1 MSRVAKMPVKLPA
14 GVTVSTEGG
23 NLVVKG
29 AKSSLSLALPAG
41 VVVNVKDGVAA
52 IAEDTLK
59 NNATLGGTVRA
70 LMANMVEGVT
80 KGFERKLQLVG
91 VGYRASV
98 VGGKH
103 VNLQVGLSH
112 PVEHP
117 IPAGISVEC
126 PTQTDIVIKGADK
139 HMVGQLAAQLRSY
152 RPPEPYKGKGV
163 RYSDEKVVLK
173 EAKKK

>member
-1 MSRVAKMPVKLPA
+1 MSRVAKMPVVIPA
-14 GVTVSTEGG
+14 GVTITSDAG
-23 NLVVKG
+23 VVTIKG
-29 AKSSLSLALPAG
+29 AKASQTVALGHGIVVEIGNGQAVVSADSVKANAMQAG
-41 VVVNVKDGVAA
+41 T
-52 IAEDTLK
+52 I
-59 NNATLGGTVRA
+59 RA
-70 LMANMVEGVT
+70 LLSNAVVGVT
-80 KGFERKLQLVG
+80 KGYERKLQLVG

-98 VGGKH
+98 ANNK
-103 VNLQVGLSH
+103 VNLSVGLSH

-117 IPAGISVEC
+117 IPAGLSVVC
-126 PTQTDIVIKGADK
+126 PTQTDIVITGPSK

>member
-23 NLVVKG
+23 KLIVKG
-29 AKSSLSLALPAG
+29 AKASLSLALPAG
-41 VVVNVKDGVAA
+41 VAVDVKDGVAA
-52 IAEDTLK
+52 ISENTLK

-70 LMANMVEGVT
+70 LMNNMVEGVT
-80 KGFERKLQLVG
+80 KGYERKLQLVG

-112 PVEHP
+112 QVDHP

-139 HMVGQLAAQLRSY
+139 HAVGQLAAQLRSY

>member
-1 MSRVAKMPVKLPA
+1 MSRVAKMPVVIPA
-14 GVTVSTEGG
+14 GVTITSADGVAT
-23 NLVVKG
+23 VKG
-29 AKSSLSLALPAG
+29 AKATLTVALPFNIQLDIGNGEA
-41 VVVNVKDGVAA
+41 VVNPESAA
-52 IAEDTLK
+52 ANAMQAGTIRALL
-59 NNATLGGTVRA
+59 NNA
-70 LMANMVEGVT
+70 VEGVT

-98 VGGKH
+98 ADQK

-112 PVEHP
+112 PVNHP
-117 IPAGISVEC
+117 IPAGINVVC
-126 PTQTDIVIKGADK
+126 PTQTEIVITGPSK

>member
-1 MSRVAKMPVKLPA
+1 MSRVAKMPVVIPA
-14 GVTVSTEGG
+14 GVTITSADGLAT
-23 NLVVKG
+23 VKG
-29 AKSSLSLALPAG
+29 AKSTLTVALPFNILIDVANGEATVNAESVKSNAMQAG
-41 VVVNVKDGVAA
+41 TIRA
-52 IAEDTLK
+52 LL
-59 NNATLGGTVRA
+59 NNA
-70 LMANMVEGVT
+70 VEGVT

-98 VGGKH
+98 ANKK

-117 IPAGISVEC
+117 IPEGLNVVC
-126 PTQTDIVIKGADK
+126 PTQTDIVITGPSK
-139 HMVGQLAAQLRSY
+139 HMVGQLAAQLRAY